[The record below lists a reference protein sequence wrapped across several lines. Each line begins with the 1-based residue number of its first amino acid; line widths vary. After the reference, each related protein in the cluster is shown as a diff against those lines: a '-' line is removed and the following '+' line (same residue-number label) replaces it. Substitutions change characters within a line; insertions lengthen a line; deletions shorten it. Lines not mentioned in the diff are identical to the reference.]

1 LTDEWKYQ
9 YACPDVHPATRK
21 ETIGIIPE
29 KFEYPKVEEKVV
41 YVEPKY
47 KFEVP
52 TTKGSEY
59 LVSVCEEMR
68 TGSVMRGEVVK
79 GEGEKVG
86 GKAAVKVEGE
96 DKKDGGGKEG
106 KKKNVGMERVYEWR
120 DQVNDALQLGESIDE
135 DRGGSGVKKQRMSSL
150 TEDVSTVLTKGE
162 AEKERKVK
170 KDRERHYERKESRHK
185 ERRK

>member
-1 LTDEWKYQ
+1 
-9 YACPDVHPATRK
+9 
-21 ETIGIIPE
+21 
-29 KFEYPKVEEKVV
+29 VEEKVV

-59 LVSVCEEMR
+59 LVSVCEEIR
-68 TGSVMRGEVVK
+68 VGSVMRGEVVK
-79 GEGEKVG
+79 GKDEKVG
-86 GKAAVKVEGE
+86 GKAAMKVEGE
-96 DKKDGGGKEG
+96 DKGGDGKEE
-106 KKKNVGMERVYEWR
+106 KKTNVGIERVYEWR

-135 DRGGSGVKKQRMSSL
+135 DRGGGGVKKQRMSNL
-150 TEDVSTVLTKGE
+150 TENISISTVLTKSE

-170 KDRERHYERKESRHK
+170 KDRERRHERKESRYQ